1 MKQQFIEGEDGIKED
16 TATFPLTV
24 MLKEEITEHQ
34 NMVGAWLC
42 DYAKNLYLFD
52 EIKHRHTLK
61 DVGDVVEDKYNNW
74 EISRIPSGIN
84 L

>member
-1 MKQQFIEGEDGIKED
+1 
-16 TATFPLTV
+16 
-24 MLKEEITEHQ
+24 
-34 NMVGAWLC
+34 MVGAWLC
-42 DYAKNLYLFD
+42 DYAKNLSLFD

-74 EISRIPSGIN
+74 EISRIPSGIS